1 MTTQFSNNI
10 LKYQKAASSQVINA
24 VKTAAKKTGA
34 DFSFL
39 MQKAA
44 AESSF
49 NPAAKAKTSSATG
62 LFQFIEQ
69 TWLDTVAKHGDKH
82 GLGREA
88 AQIEMKNGRA
98 HVADPKARQAILN
111 LRKDP
116 AISALM
122 AGEFCADNQDYLKAN
137 TSCEVG
143 ATELY
148 FAHFMGAGGA
158 AKFLN
163 SRDINGDALGAQL
176 FPQAAK
182 ANRSIFY
189 DRATGQP
196 KTLDQIY
203 DTFARKFSPD
213 GTSPALTAAK
223 GAPSAPAAGSVEAPS
238 APVAPL
244 STVAEALALSE
255 ETLAKLPSFEDGN
268 DADDIVWNDDPRFY
282 GTLSRADTPLQKLSP
297 VTIMVMTQMQETL
310 TGLKESQTERQQRPV
325 REAYRY
331 NS

>member
-1 MTTQFSNNI
+1 MTTQFTNNI
-10 LKYQKAASSQVINA
+10 VKYQKAASSQVIDA
-24 VKTAAKKTGA
+24 VKVAAKKTGA

-49 NPAAKAKTSSATG
+49 NPSAKAKTSSATG

-69 TWLDTVAKHGDKH
+69 TWLDMVGKYGEKH

-116 AISALM
+116 EISALM
-122 AGEFCADNQDYLKAN
+122 AGEFCAENETYLNAN
-137 TSCEVG
+137 TTCDVG

-163 SRDINGDALGAQL
+163 SREINGDALGAQL

-182 ANRSIFY
+182 ANRNIFY
-189 DRATGQP
+189 DRASGQP

-213 GTSPALTAAK
+213 GTTPTLDRAK
-223 GAPSAPAAGSVEAPS
+223 GVPSAVAGGSVTAPR
-238 APVAPL
+238 AAVAPL
-244 STVAEALALSE
+244 STAAEALALSE
-255 ETLAKLPSFEDGN
+255 TTLARLPAFDDGN
-268 DADDIVWNDDPRFY
+268 DADDIVWNDDPRFF
-282 GTLSRADTPLQKLSP
+282 GTLSGNDNPLQRLDP
-297 VTIMVMTQMQETL
+297 VTIMVMTQMQETM
-310 TGLKESQTERQQRPV
+310 GEVKSGNAEQARAV